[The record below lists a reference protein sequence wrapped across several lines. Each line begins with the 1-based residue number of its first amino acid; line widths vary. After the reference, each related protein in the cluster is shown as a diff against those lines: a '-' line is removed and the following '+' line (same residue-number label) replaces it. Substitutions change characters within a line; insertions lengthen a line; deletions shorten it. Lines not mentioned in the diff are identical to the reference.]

1 VAEHSIVERA
11 FLKNLSR
18 VTFAFFHHQHKVSS
32 VKEEMVKNGKVEVIE
47 FGLTQSNGLTA
58 YYALDQVRFV
68 TYYKRKGGQITLDH
82 KMISSEIKSQIENS
96 TLLVRRYV
104 LIIEGDADFLAEW
117 RNSVPEINVQIC
129 ISTRE
134 VLKNLNIKIVDEDW
148 KPGTRQISLNKLLSS

>member
-1 VAEHSIVERA
+1 
-11 FLKNLSR
+11 
-18 VTFAFFHHQHKVSS
+18 
-32 VKEEMVKNGKVEVIE
+32 MIE

-68 TYYKRKGGQITLDH
+68 AYYKRKGGQIPLDPE
-82 KMISSEIKSQIENS
+82 MISSEIKSQIENS
-96 TLLVRRYV
+96 TLLIRRYV

-148 KPGTRQISLNKLLSS
+148 KPGTQQISLNKLLSS

>member
-1 VAEHSIVERA
+1 M
-11 FLKNLSR
+11 
-18 VTFAFFHHQHKVSS
+18 SS
-32 VKEEMVKNGKVEVIE
+32 GKEEMVKNGKVEVIE

-104 LIIEGDADFLAEW
+104 LIIEGDADFLGEW
-117 RNSVPEINVQIC
+117 RNSVPEIDVQIC
-129 ISTRE
+129 ISTKE

-148 KPGTRQISLNKLLSS
+148 EPGTQQISLNKLLSS

>member
-1 VAEHSIVERA
+1 
-11 FLKNLSR
+11 
-18 VTFAFFHHQHKVSS
+18 VSS

-68 TYYKRKGGQITLDH
+68 AYYKRKGGQIPLDPRI
-82 KMISSEIKSQIENS
+82 ISSEIKSQIENS

-117 RNSVPEINVQIC
+117 RNSVSEIDVQIC
-129 ISTRE
+129 ISTGE

-148 KPGTRQISLNKLLSS
+148 EPGTQQISLNKLLSS